1 MSKVFIVLGMHR
13 SATSLAAKGLIKS
26 GIYMGK
32 QLLPANKDNSYGYW
46 EDVDFITM
54 NTAILKKAGGSWEN
68 PPSEENI
75 INAGKFFKREIKEL
89 IRIKSKGKEFWGW
102 KDPRT
107 TLTIKCYLKYLENP
121 HFIVCFRETE
131 KIAESLRKRNH
142 FSKKKCIELANEY
155 NLRLLSFIKEW
166 YGFKS

>member
-13 SATSLAAKGLIKS
+13 SATSLAAKGLAKS
-26 GIYMGK
+26 GINMGS
-32 QLLPANKDNSYGYW
+32 QLLQANKFNSYGYW

-54 NTAILKKAGGSWEN
+54 NSAILKKAGGSWEN
-68 PPSEENI
+68 PPKEEEI
-75 INAGKFFKREIKEL
+75 LKAGKFFKEEIKEL
-89 IRIKSKGKEFWGW
+89 IRIKSKGKNFWGW

-107 TLTIKCYLKYLENP
+107 TLTIKCYLEYLENP

-131 KIAESLRKRNH
+131 KVAESLKKRDN
-142 FSKKKCIELANEY
+142 FPLKKCIKLANEY
-155 NLRLLSFIKEW
+155 NSRLLSFVKEW